1 MEILPASAGCHV
13 EPVGKIGGFTERSPG
28 ILRVCHIV
36 SGDLWAGVEVMDYHL
51 LKLLKEH
58 ENIELSAILLN
69 EGKLSDAIRG
79 LGIRV
84 DVVDEK
90 KRNIFQL
97 VYCIRKILDL
107 RSVDLIHSHR
117 YKENVLAFLSSKFGK
132 EIQLVATQHGIPEI
146 LGENNN
152 RKYKFLHR
160 LNIFLLRKYFR
171 QVIAVSRDIRSI
183 FINTFGFSEQQITV
197 IHNGTDIPT
206 GPVTKNTKES
216 FVIGSMGRI
225 FPVKDYLLMVE
236 VAREISGATD
246 KIRFE
251 LAGDGPDA
259 SKIESAIERYRLWRS
274 FRLLGTVEDL
284 PGFYR
289 GIDLYLNTSLYEGIP
304 MTVLEAMSYGIP
316 VVAPNVGG
324 LKEMLVNGKEG
335 YLVNG
340 REPEEFAKK
349 CLYLYNNR
357 TFGQSMGAF
366 ARKRV
371 EEEFSN
377 TAMARE
383 YHSLYRKIT
392 GDSMTGAHQ

>member
-1 MEILPASAGCHV
+1 M
-13 EPVGKIGGFTERSPG
+13 
-28 ILRVCHIV
+28 LRVCHIV

-51 LKLLKEH
+51 LKYLKMH
-58 ENIELSAILLN
+58 DNIELSAILLN
-69 EGKLSDAIRG
+69 EGKLADEIRG

-97 VYCIRKILDL
+97 VYGIRKILGIGSID
-107 RSVDLIHSHR
+107 VIHSHR
-117 YKENVLAFLSSKFGK
+117 YKENILAFLSSKFGNG
-132 EIQLVATQHGIPEI
+132 IQLVATQHGMPEI
-146 LGENNN
+146 LGKNKN

-160 LNIFLLRKYFR
+160 LNTFLLRKYFSK
-171 QVIAVSRDIRSI
+171 VIAVSRDIQSI
-183 FINTFGFSEQQITV
+183 FKNTFGFPDHKIAV

-206 GPVTKNTKES
+206 SPVSKNTKQY

-236 VAREISGATD
+236 IAREISRVTD

-251 LAGDGPDA
+251 LAGDGPDMSKVA
-259 SKIESAIERYRLWRS
+259 SAVERYRLGHS

-284 PGFYR
+284 PCFYQ
-289 GIDLYLNTSLYEGIP
+289 GIDLYLNTSLHEGMP

-324 LKEMLVNGKEG
+324 LEEMLEDGKEG

-349 CLYLYNNR
+349 CLHLYENR
-357 TFGQSMGAF
+357 TLGQSMGAF

-371 EEEFSN
+371 EKEFSN
-377 TAMARE
+377 ATMARE
-383 YHSLYRKIT
+383 YHFMYRQIT
-392 GDSMTGAHQ
+392 GGSMTRAHP